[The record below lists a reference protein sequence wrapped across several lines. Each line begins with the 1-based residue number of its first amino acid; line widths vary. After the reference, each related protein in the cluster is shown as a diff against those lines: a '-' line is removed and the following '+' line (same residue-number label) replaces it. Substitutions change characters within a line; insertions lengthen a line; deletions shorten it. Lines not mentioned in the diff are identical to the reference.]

1 MVLAIN
7 QQTFDDAVQE
17 NINEFGMEI
26 QEAIDDT
33 VQQFEAQGV
42 DLSNIIK
49 NNLLSPQVE
58 SIDDIKMALSTLR
71 EHTQQKIVIP
81 SSALQEQLLVIKR
94 ECDKSIPHRL
104 FAGKEGAYSILLQ
117 LITDND
123 GHAIAVV
130 KDSLR
135 AILALMTKQPDLL
148 DDTGIQTI
156 IPLLGLQDDVEM
168 QKLILKWIKECCIMH
183 EMNRQNIFQAGV
195 LSHLKAPLESNDLSL
210 IRDVLGVLRALV
222 LDDDVRVEFG
232 KAHDHARVIASD
244 TLSSITGL
252 LTKTETDEPLVG
264 DLLSTISALLVRTEF
279 CKIVEEAGGLDAVKH
294 AMLVFQDNDK
304 IMKQCFKVLKAL
316 AGNDEVKIRIIQN
329 GLAPLVLASLDSNK
343 NSNLTA
349 TVGLGCIAAL
359 TLRCAENSKAF
370 FDSGAPEVIY
380 GCMNMYPDDAS
391 VQKYAS
397 WAIRNMVSRSRYQT
411 QKFLD
416 VGVETILQ
424 RNLKRFPNQ
433 EFDTKSALRDLGCD
447 VNLKEEWTGSGGLLT
462 TQSRKNLS

>member
-1 MVLAIN
+1 MVLVIN
-7 QQTFDDAVQE
+7 QQTFDDAVKE
-17 NINEFGMEI
+17 NISEFGMEI
-26 QEAIDDT
+26 QEAINDA
-33 VQQFEAQGV
+33 VKQFEAQGV

-58 SIDDIKMALSTLR
+58 STHDLKKALSVLR
-71 EHTQQKIVIP
+71 EHTQQKIVI
-81 SSALQEQLLVIKR
+81 SSSVLQEQLSVIKN
-94 ECDKSIPHRL
+94 ECDKSIPHRVI
-104 FAGKEGAYSILLQ
+104 AGKEGAYSILLQ
-117 LITDND
+117 LITDKN
-123 GHAIAVV
+123 GQEIAVV
-130 KDSLR
+130 KNSLG
-135 AILALMTKQPDLL
+135 ALLSLMTKQPDLL
-148 DDTGIQTI
+148 EDTGIRTI
-156 IPLLGLQDDVEM
+156 IPLLGEEDDIEM

-183 EMNRQNIFQAGV
+183 EMNRQKIFQAGI
-195 LSHLKAPLESNDLSL
+195 LSHLKTSLESDDSSL

-279 CKIVEEAGGLDAVKH
+279 CKIVEEAGGLEAIKH
-294 AMLVFQDNDK
+294 AMVVFQDQDK
-304 IMKQCFKVLKAL
+304 IMRQYFKVLKAL

-329 GLAPLVLASLDSNK
+329 GLAPLLIASLDSNK

-359 TLRCAENSKAF
+359 TLRSTENSKAF

-380 GCMNMYPDDAS
+380 DCMTIHPDDAS
-391 VQKYAS
+391 VQKNAS
-397 WAIRNMVSRSRYQT
+397 WAIRNMVSRSRYQS

-416 VGVETILQ
+416 VGVEMILQ
-424 RNLKRFPNQ
+424 RNLKRFPNH

-462 TQSRKNLS
+462 TQSKKNVS